1 MLRDYEHALLG
12 RTSVEHLVKGLA
24 NKVLTPDGQDQDGD
38 SLFDKIVSHFY
49 LVTEW
54 VVQLIISKG
63 SQQGRRALLS
73 CVLRLMQAS
82 WNIGNFN
89 AVMEILLGLRFVIFS
104 KKVRLV

>member
-1 MLRDYEHALLG
+1 MNHCLLV
-12 RTSVEHLVKGLA
+12 TYWVWVQEMI
-24 NKVLTPDGQDQDGD
+24 VLSSFFLQ
-38 SLFDKIVSHFY
+38 
-49 LVTEW
+49 VTEW

-89 AVMEILLGLRFVIFS
+89 AVMEILLGLR
-104 KKVRLV
+104 